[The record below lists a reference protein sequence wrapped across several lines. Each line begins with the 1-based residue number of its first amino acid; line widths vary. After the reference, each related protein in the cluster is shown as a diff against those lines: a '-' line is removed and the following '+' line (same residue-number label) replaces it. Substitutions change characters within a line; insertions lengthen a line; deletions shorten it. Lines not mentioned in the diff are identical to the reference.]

1 MRGKP
6 ERRRQRHAGR
16 RIIPAHAGQ
25 TLPYSA
31 RWMVYADHPRAC
43 GANHSGTIRPTS
55 CIGSSPRMRGKP
67 LLGKRR
73 VGLRRIIP
81 AHAGQTGNANM
92 PHGKPTDH
100 PRACGAN
107 YGRTGISGYDY
118 GSSPRMRGKP
128 RRRGR
133 HALRG
138 RIIPA
143 HAGQTSS
150 TYTESSWITDH
161 PRACGANPQIF
172 TDKEYMIG
180 SSPRMRGKLRP
191 VTARPSRIR
200 IIPAHAGQTVSAV
213 AQHNT
218 LPDHPRACGAND
230 HKRATHVCSSGSS
243 PRMRGKRAG
252 GKHDGRRVRIIP
264 AHAGQTKSKRVRAF
278 SMPDHPR
285 ACGANRPLDFNLKSE
300 RGSSPRMRGKL
311 FCVFVLCF
319 SLRIIPAHAGQTP
332 PFDALS

>member
-1 MRGKP
+1 MLTVGSSPRMRGKP

-128 RRRGR
+128 YPNQTNYCRS
-133 HALRG
+133 

-143 HAGQTSS
+143 HAGQTSPARTTCS
-150 TYTESSWITDH
+150 MWKDH
-161 PRACGANPQIF
+161 PRACGANKL
-172 TDKEYMIG
+172 DLYRELVDYG
-180 SSPRMRGKLRP
+180 SSPRMRGKPADLHRQG
-191 VTARPSRIR
+191 IHDR
-200 IIPAHAGQTVSAV
+200 IIPAHAGQTSTS
-213 AQHNT
+213 NST
-218 LPDHPRACGAND
+218 SKSDKDHPRACGANCFSRGPTQ
-230 HKRATHVCSSGSS
+230 HPTGSS
-243 PRMRGKRAG
+243 PRMRGKR
-252 GKHDGRRVRIIP
+252 
-264 AHAGQTKSKRVRAF
+264 S
-278 SMPDHPR
+278 
-285 ACGANRPLDFNLKSE
+285 
-300 RGSSPRMRGKL
+300 
-311 FCVFVLCF
+311 
-319 SLRIIPAHAGQTP
+319 
-332 PFDALS
+332 

>member
-1 MRGKP
+1 MLTVGSSPRMRGKP

-143 HAGQTSS
+143 HAGQT
-150 TYTESSWITDH
+150 
-161 PRACGANPQIF
+161 RR
-172 TDKEYMIG
+172 
-180 SSPRMRGKLRP
+180 SSPTR
-191 VTARPSRIR
+191 
-200 IIPAHAGQTVSAV
+200 
-213 AQHNT
+213 NT
-218 LPDHPRACGAND
+218 
-230 HKRATHVCSSGSS
+230 
-243 PRMRGKRAG
+243 
-252 GKHDGRRVRIIP
+252 
-264 AHAGQTKSKRVRAF
+264 
-278 SMPDHPR
+278 
-285 ACGANRPLDFNLKSE
+285 
-300 RGSSPRMRGKL
+300 
-311 FCVFVLCF
+311 
-319 SLRIIPAHAGQTP
+319 
-332 PFDALS
+332 

>member
-1 MRGKP
+1 M
-6 ERRRQRHAGR
+6 
-16 RIIPAHAGQ
+16 
-25 TLPYSA
+25 
-31 RWMVYADHPRAC
+31 
-43 GANHSGTIRPTS
+43 
-55 CIGSSPRMRGKP
+55 
-67 LLGKRR
+67 
-73 VGLRRIIP
+73 RIIP

-264 AHAGQTKSKRVRAF
+264 AHAGQTIISAQLMSVP
-278 SMPDHPR
+278 PDHPR
-285 ACGANRPLDFNLKSE
+285 ACGANEPVVSTMAGAS
-300 RGSSPRMRGKL
+300 GSSPRMRGKRSRSVSGL
-311 FCVFVLCF
+311 FRC
-319 SLRIIPAHAGQTP
+319 RIIPAHAGQTGRWT
-332 PFDALS
+332 SI

>member
-1 MRGKP
+1 MRGKLLVAALADA
-6 ERRRQRHAGR
+6 HM

-25 TLPYSA
+25 TTRVRYGRQAAS
-31 RWMVYADHPRAC
+31 DHPRAC
-43 GANHSGTIRPTS
+43 GANPCLVNVVSD
-55 CIGSSPRMRGKP
+55 CAGSSPRMRGK
-67 LLGKRR
+67 LATRICR
-73 VGLRRIIP
+73 TANQRIIP
-81 AHAGQTGNANM
+81 AHAGQTMAEPGFLATI
-92 PHGKPTDH
+92 TDH

-107 YGRTGISGYDY
+107 PTPIRPIIAGV

>member
-1 MRGKP
+1 M
-6 ERRRQRHAGR
+6 

-25 TLPYSA
+25 TTRVRYGRQAAS
-31 RWMVYADHPRAC
+31 DHPRAC
-43 GANHSGTIRPTS
+43 GANPCLVNVVSD
-55 CIGSSPRMRGKP
+55 CAGSSPRMRGK
-67 LLGKRR
+67 LATRICR
-73 VGLRRIIP
+73 TANQRIIP
-81 AHAGQTGNANM
+81 AHAGQTMAEPGFLA
-92 PHGKPTDH
+92 T
-100 PRACGAN
+100 
-107 YGRTGISGYDY
+107 
-118 GSSPRMRGKP
+118 
-128 RRRGR
+128 
-133 HALRG
+133 
-138 RIIPA
+138 
-143 HAGQTSS
+143 
-150 TYTESSWITDH
+150 ITDH
-161 PRACGANPQIF
+161 PRACGANPTPIRP
-172 TDKEYMIG
+172 IIAGVG

-285 ACGANRPLDFNLKSE
+285 ACGANRFCPNA
-300 RGSSPRMRGKL
+300 RTAPAGSSPRMRGKHHGL
-311 FCVFVLCF
+311 RHPPTR
-319 SLRIIPAHAGQTP
+319 LRIIPAHAGQTSTGSCSRIP
-332 PFDALS
+332 DSDHPRACGANL

>member
-1 MRGKP
+1 MRGKLWQN
-6 ERRRQRHAGR
+6 RDF
-16 RIIPAHAGQ
+16 
-25 TLPYSA
+25 
-31 RWMVYADHPRAC
+31 W
-43 GANHSGTIRPTS
+43 
-55 CIGSSPRMRGKP
+55 
-67 LLGKRR
+67 
-73 VGLRRIIP
+73 LR
-81 AHAGQTGNANM
+81 
-92 PHGKPTDH
+92 
-100 PRACGAN
+100 
-107 YGRTGISGYDY
+107 
-118 GSSPRMRGKP
+118 
-128 RRRGR
+128 
-133 HALRG
+133 L

-264 AHAGQTKSKRVRAF
+264 AHAGQTIISAQLMSVP
-278 SMPDHPR
+278 PDHPR
-285 ACGANRPLDFNLKSE
+285 ACGANEPVVSTMAGAS
-300 RGSSPRMRGKL
+300 GSSPRMRGKRSRSVSGL
-311 FCVFVLCF
+311 FRC
-319 SLRIIPAHAGQTP
+319 RIIPAHAGQTGRWT
-332 PFDALS
+332 SI

>member
-55 CIGSSPRMRGKP
+55 CIGSSPRMRGK
-67 LLGKRR
+67 LWQNRDFW
-73 VGLRRIIP
+73 LR
-81 AHAGQTGNANM
+81 
-92 PHGKPTDH
+92 
-100 PRACGAN
+100 
-107 YGRTGISGYDY
+107 
-118 GSSPRMRGKP
+118 
-128 RRRGR
+128 
-133 HALRG
+133 L
-138 RIIPA
+138 
-143 HAGQTSS
+143 
-150 TYTESSWITDH
+150 
-161 PRACGANPQIF
+161 
-172 TDKEYMIG
+172 
-180 SSPRMRGKLRP
+180 
-191 VTARPSRIR
+191 R